1 MNLITNN
8 TFTQHS
14 VRRKINTAFGIQND
28 YKNISTVYITDV
40 FILFIY
46 FTNEF
51 VRHFSHNIDQLFC
64 FEFLVPP
71 EFQHAKCM

>member
-28 YKNISTVYITDV
+28 YKNISTVCYGRFY
-40 FILFIY
+40 FI
-46 FTNEF
+46 
-51 VRHFSHNIDQLFC
+51 
-64 FEFLVPP
+64 
-71 EFQHAKCM
+71 